1 MSDVIDRP
9 PLHLFRPNPPPPQRR
24 RPPRKAIIAAIVAL
38 AVVLA
43 LLGWLI
49 FSGSPGSRHTAS
61 PAPSK
66 ASRTV
71 AVTPPQRPVSTTCRL
86 PAGSQAI
93 PASPPADVTWK
104 LFNTVAL
111 PSSPTAGPEFVA
123 GDVARCYAHSPTGAL
138 IADLQISSRHLIA
151 SGWRAVMG
159 AQVVPGPGVKAF
171 DTDRA
176 EVTGGLATPGQYCQ
190 TAGFNF
196 LSYTPVKATIEVVA
210 RCGSNLQAET
220 TNVAWSGTDWRLVLL
235 PNGSEAPSAST
246 IGSLVGF
253 VPFGGV

>member
-9 PLHLFRPNPPPPQRR
+9 PLHLFRPNPSPPHRR
-24 RPPRKAIIAAIVAL
+24 RPPRKAIIAAGILL
-38 AVVLA
+38 AVILA

-49 FSGSPGSRHTAS
+49 FGGSSGPRRAAT
-61 PAPSK
+61 PIPRE
-66 ASRTV
+66 ASRPV
-71 AVTPPQRPVSTTCRL
+71 AVTPPPRAVSTTCHL
-86 PAGSQAI
+86 QPSSQAV
-93 PASPPADVTWK
+93 PTAAPSDVTWK

-111 PSSPTAGPEFVA
+111 PYSPSAGPEFVVGA
-123 GDVARCYAHSPTGAL
+123 VARCYAHSPTGSL

-151 SGWRAVMG
+151 SGWRAVMET
-159 AQVVPGPGVKAF
+159 QVVPGSGVKAF

-190 TAGFNF
+190 TAGFSF
-196 LSYTPVKATIEVVA
+196 LSYTTAKATIELVS

-220 TNVAWSGTDWRLVLL
+220 TSVAWSGTDWRLVLL
-235 PNGSEAPSAST
+235 PDGSEAPTAST